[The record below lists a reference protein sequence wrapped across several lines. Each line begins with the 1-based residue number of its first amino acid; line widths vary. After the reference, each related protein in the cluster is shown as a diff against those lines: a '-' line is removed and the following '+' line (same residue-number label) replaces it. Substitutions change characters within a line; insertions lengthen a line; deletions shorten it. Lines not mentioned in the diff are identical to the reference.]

1 MNLVNRFLMI
11 VELLVA
17 IALMP
22 VLIALLIFFRPT
34 LAATVKNL
42 MDNLVSGPN
51 AALIQAIGVGTAVL
65 VFVVAILLL
74 FLELHR
80 PAVNRLRV
88 QSVTEGQVEVTADAI
103 IHRLQVAILQVA
115 DVTQVTPRVV
125 SASKG
130 TVDLFVELETSPEVN
145 VPKKT
150 AEVIAVSKQVME
162 EQMGLKVGKI
172 QVQVH
177 HSVIQKTQG

>member
-1 MNLVNRFLMI
+1 MNLLNRLLMI

-22 VLIALLIFFRPT
+22 IVIAVLIFFRPT
-34 LAATVKNL
+34 LAATFSNL
-42 MDNLVSGPN
+42 GLNLVSGAN
-51 AALIQAIGVGTAVL
+51 AALIQAIGVGVALL
-65 VFVVAILLL
+65 VFVIAILLL
-74 FLELHR
+74 FLELQR
-80 PAVNRLRV
+80 PAMNRLRV

-103 IHRLQVAILQVA
+103 IHRLQVAVLQIA
-115 DVTQVTPRVV
+115 DVTKVNPRVV

-130 TVDLFVELETSPEVN
+130 TVDLFIELETLPEVN

-162 EQMGLKVGKI
+162 EQMGLKVGKV

-177 HSVIQKTQG
+177 HSQIKKT

>member
-1 MNLVNRFLMI
+1 MNLLNRVLII
-11 VELLVA
+11 VELLIA

-22 VLIALLIFFRPT
+22 IVIALVIFFRPSI
-34 LAATVKNL
+34 AASINNL
-42 MDNLVSGPN
+42 MLNLVSGPN
-51 AALIQAIGVGTAVL
+51 ATLIQAISVGTAVL

-74 FLELHR
+74 FLELQR
-80 PAVNRLRV
+80 PSMNRLRV

-103 IHRLQVAILQVA
+103 IHRLQVAVMQIP
-115 DVTQVTPRVV
+115 DVTKVNPRVV

-130 TVDLFVELETSPEVN
+130 NVDLFIELETLPEVN

-150 AEVIAVSKQVME
+150 AEVIAASKQVME
-162 EQMGLKVGKI
+162 EQMGLKVGKV

-177 HSVIQKTQG
+177 HSQIKKPKE

>member
-1 MNLVNRFLMI
+1 MNFVNRLIMI
-11 VELLVA
+11 VELLFA
-17 IALMP
+17 IALTP
-22 VLIALLIFFRPT
+22 IFIALVIFFRPSI
-34 LAATVKNL
+34 ATTVNNV
-42 MDNLVSGPN
+42 MSNLVGGPN
-51 AALIQAIGVGTAVL
+51 ATLIQAISVGTALL

-80 PAVNRLRV
+80 PAMNRLHV

-103 IHRLQVAILQVA
+103 IHRLQVAVLQVA
-115 DVTQVTPRVV
+115 DVTKVTPRVV

-130 TVDLFVELETSPEVN
+130 MVDLFIELETLPEVN

-162 EQMGLKVGKI
+162 EQMGLKVGKV

-177 HSVIQKTQG
+177 HSLPKKT

>member
-1 MNLVNRFLMI
+1 MNFVNRFLMI
-11 VELLVA
+11 VQLLVA

-22 VLIALLIFFRPT
+22 ILIVLLIFFRPGI
-34 LAATVKNL
+34 AAAVNNL
-42 MDNLVSGPN
+42 MLNLVSGPN
-51 AALIQAIGVGTAVL
+51 AALIQAISVGVAVL

-80 PAVNRLRV
+80 PAMNRLRV

-103 IHRLQVAILQVA
+103 IHRLQVAILQIP
-115 DVTQVTPRVV
+115 DVTQVTPRVI

-130 TVDLFVELETSPEVN
+130 AVDLFVELETSPEVN

-162 EQMGLKVGKI
+162 EQMGLKVGKV

-177 HSVIQKTQG
+177 HSVIKKPQA

>member
-1 MNLVNRFLMI
+1 
-11 VELLVA
+11 
-17 IALMP
+17 
-22 VLIALLIFFRPT
+22 
-34 LAATVKNL
+34 
-42 MDNLVSGPN
+42 
-51 AALIQAIGVGTAVL
+51 VL

-74 FLELHR
+74 FLELQR
-80 PAVNRLRV
+80 PATNRLRV

-103 IHRLQVAILQVA
+103 IHRLQVAVLQVA
-115 DVTQVTPRVV
+115 DVTKVTPRVV

-130 TVDLFVELETSPEVN
+130 TVDLFIALETLPEVN

-162 EQMGLKVGKI
+162 EQMGLKVGKV

-177 HSVIQKTQG
+177 HSLPKKT

>member
-1 MNLVNRFLMI
+1 MNLLNRLLMI
-11 VELLVA
+11 VELLIA

-22 VLIALLIFFRPT
+22 IFIALVVFFRPAV
-34 LAATVKNL
+34 AASVNNL
-42 MDNLVSGPN
+42 MTNLVSGPN
-51 AALIQAIGVGTAVL
+51 AALIQAISVGVAVL
-65 VFVVAILLL
+65 IFVVAILLL
-74 FLELHR
+74 FLELQR
-80 PAVNRLRV
+80 PSMNRLRV

-103 IHRLQVAILQVA
+103 IHRLQVAVMQIA

-130 TVDLFVELETSPEVN
+130 TVDLFVELETSPDVN

-150 AEVIAVSKQVME
+150 AEVIAVAKQVME
-162 EQMGLKVGKI
+162 EQMGLKVGKV

-177 HSVIQKTQG
+177 HTLVKKT